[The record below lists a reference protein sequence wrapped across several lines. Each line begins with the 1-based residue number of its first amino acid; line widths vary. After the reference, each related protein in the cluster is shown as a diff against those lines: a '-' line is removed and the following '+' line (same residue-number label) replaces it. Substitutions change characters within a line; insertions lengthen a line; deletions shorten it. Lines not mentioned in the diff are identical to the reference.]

1 MTRQAFNRRSALAML
16 AAGMGAAAT
25 PVAAIRAAT
34 AGVSDPL
41 LTYLRIRSRLD
52 GKRAFY
58 PYRGTIFG
66 RPFGQSAV
74 PLFNVEGF
82 SWDRLT
88 PMSDR
93 HFRID
98 TAEAG
103 YFLDLKTGLPLDRW
117 INPLNG
123 LETQVKHY
131 RSFAHVIAS
140 DGKLEPV
147 TGPTPVPGL
156 QMTATMTLPTVLNN
170 RIWVHEDLIARL
182 PNKPATAFADA
193 LEYAGPILEAASL
206 ATWSADI
213 RDLVD
218 EHRTFVP
225 ATLSYQTLGSWRPFM
240 RMGNTPGLISW
251 RMFGSKEPSV
261 GRVPITLLKRVLKDY
276 PDFLKRDS

>member
-1 MTRQAFNRRSALAML
+1 ML
-16 AAGMGAAAT
+16 AAGVSAAAM
-25 PVAAIRAAT
+25 PAT
-34 AGVSDPL
+34 AICAAVAGVTDPL

-66 RPFGQSAV
+66 RPFGRSAV
-74 PLFNVEGF
+74 PLFDVEGF

-88 PMSDR
+88 PVSEG
-93 HFRID
+93 HFKID

-103 YFLDLKTGLPLDRW
+103 YFVDPKTRLPLDRW

-123 LETQVKHY
+123 VETQVKHY

-147 TGPTPVPGL
+147 MGPTPVPGL
-156 QMTATMTLPTVLNN
+156 QMTATMTPPTILND
-170 RIWVHEDLIARL
+170 RIWVHEDLIVRF

-193 LEYAGPILEAASL
+193 REYAGPTLEAASL
-206 ATWSADI
+206 ATWSADV
-213 RDLVD
+213 RDLAD
-218 EHRTFVP
+218 KEKTFVP
-225 ATLSYQTLGSWRPFM
+225 ATLAYQTLGSWRPFM

-261 GRVPITLLKRVLKDY
+261 ERVPNTLLERVLRDY
-276 PDFLKRDS
+276 PDFLTRNS